1 MELCVLEWDLLS
13 ELAIVNI
20 FTKNLMN
27 IFQILKKK
35 YIQKYGNRYEVT
47 SSKNKE
53 LMQILISFCRK
64 LGIMYNIDEIF
75 SYLSEFKQ
83 SENEQLNFFDML

>member
-1 MELCVLEWDLLS
+1 
-13 ELAIVNI
+13 
-20 FTKNLMN
+20 
-27 IFQILKKK
+27 
-35 YIQKYGNRYEVT
+35 
-47 SSKNKE
+47 
-53 LMQILISFCRK
+53 MQILISFCRK